1 MSRAGLEKQGCRE
14 YFRRGLRKKGQ
25 RGRIKKF
32 SGVVSFFQS
41 TNTYPGL
48 PWWPGGQDSVLPV
61 QRAWV

>member
-48 PWWPGGQDSVLPV
+48 PW
-61 QRAWV
+61 